1 MELGTWVRNNCLLTI
16 SAILAAVSFVLVP
29 IDTIVSYDYWRILLT
44 IGTLLCFL
52 LIVAGLRECAVLDV
66 FAKRAVGKITSVTSL
81 CLVLVFL
88 PFFFAMLF
96 TNDVALVTMIPLAI
110 IMLDRAGMR
119 GHIPLVIVLQTA
131 AANVGGSLTP
141 FGNPHNLYIYNLKDV
156 YGFSLMDFLS
166 ALFPVVVTGAVV
178 ILIMTLLV
186 KHRPLEAD
194 AGGEVSITDK
204 GTAIA
209 LAVLFILSVLTVV
222 TGFPLIVTLL
232 VVVAVITWRMPRVF
246 LKTDYTILFVF
257 FFLFVFVNS
266 VANIGSVRGFLVDSL
281 SAEPLLTSVWVSQ
294 FTSNLPAAVMLQP
307 FTDRWDAVL
316 VGTDIGCFGTPIASM
331 ANVLAIRFYLRE
343 RDADPRKFFG
353 IFAVVNVLMIAVMCA
368 GWYLFG

>member
-1 MELGTWVRNNCLLTI
+1 M
-16 SAILAAVSFVLVP
+16 
-29 IDTIVSYDYWRILLT
+29 
-44 IGTLLCFL
+44 
-52 LIVAGLRECAVLDV
+52 
-66 FAKRAVGKITSVTSL
+66 
-81 CLVLVFL
+81 
-88 PFFFAMLF
+88 
-96 TNDVALVTMIPLAI
+96 
-110 IMLDRAGMR
+110 
-119 GHIPLVIVLQTA
+119 VIVLQTA

-166 ALFPVVVTGAVV
+166 ALFPVVATGAVV

-232 VVVAVITWRMPRVF
+232 VVVVVIAWRMPRVF

-266 VANIGSVRGFLVDSL
+266 VANIESVRGVLVDSL
-281 SAEPLLTSVWVSQ
+281 SAEPLLTTVLVSQ

-331 ANVLAIRFYLRE
+331 ANVLAIRFYLKE
-343 RDADPRKFFG
+343 RDADPKKFFG
-353 IFAVVNVLMIAVMCA
+353 IFAAVNVLMIAVMCA